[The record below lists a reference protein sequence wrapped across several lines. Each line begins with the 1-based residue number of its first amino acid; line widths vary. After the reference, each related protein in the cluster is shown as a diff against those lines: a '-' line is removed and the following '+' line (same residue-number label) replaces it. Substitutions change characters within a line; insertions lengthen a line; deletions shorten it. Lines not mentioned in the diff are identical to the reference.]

1 MHYGTV
7 STHAA
12 VCRYFVHICLLS
24 KTSMAVMSVNADET
38 TTVNDVYN
46 ITFNKGTVSGGSKQ
60 PTEACRYDSGNN

>member
-1 MHYGTV
+1 
-7 STHAA
+7 
-12 VCRYFVHICLLS
+12 
-24 KTSMAVMSVNADET
+24 MAVMSVNADET